1 MHKKIL
7 PFIFSTLCLVL
18 IILLWDKITI
28 SYDNTNKI
36 IGEYYFKKFNPYNDY
51 LRFIIIFTLPLL
63 TYLILYLKFNKDTYS
78 LIKKEKFFLFEKK
91 IEKSKLESISNKY
104 YYLIL
109 FVTFIELILL
119 DFQKISFSMD
129 IYHDGTFL
137 TPPLNALKSDN
148 FLLSTF
154 HDYGL
159 IANNL
164 GLMFYKI
171 FGFYNLSS
179 IKLINIIII
188 FFIKVLLITIGR
200 QVTSYLDLKKNY
212 KELFFIIFSLILIG
226 LPDYY
231 DMTSYFPVRSFLLL
245 FFIYFVGIQLNKNLK
260 YNIYFI
266 LVGVFSSISV
276 IWWFDIGFYINFT
289 ILALTIILFIK
300 SETKNILFIFFGVL
314 ISWIIFLIFLS
325 ENEIKEFF
333 FQAKTIYSTD
343 WQYLLGLEY
352 KKPFST
358 NSTRW
363 TKALLIIYLTSLMLV
378 NFNFDIKLNI
388 KDKLKIFLN
397 LIFIAGLVNFIS
409 ALTRSDAPHIKYSSG
424 LYTFCFIFL
433 LLFNL
438 FIFLEKKKFKIINYK
453 YFNKLICL
461 FFIITHILYFADM
474 RSDQTFLKKISR
486 VSKIKDNIILSLGK
500 DEIKYLNTKNT
511 RILDSYKYL
520 NKNDF
525 CLQILTDDL
534 WLYYF
539 QKKISC
545 TQFYNPAMILNSKTE
560 NKFIFQLKKNT
571 PSIILFNSDFK
582 ILSNHNNMPMVI
594 EYINKNYE
602 YFKSFKGYIFYKKK
616 LL

>member
-1 MHKKIL
+1 MYKKLL
-7 PFIFSTLCLVL
+7 PLIFSILCLVL

-28 SYDNTNKI
+28 PYDNTNKI

-63 TYLILYLKFNKDTYS
+63 TYLILYLKFNKETYA
-78 LIKKEKFFLFEKK
+78 IINKEKFFLSEKK
-91 IEKSKLESISNKY
+91 IGKSKLETISNKY

-109 FVTFIELILL
+109 FIAFIELILI
-119 DFQKISFSMD
+119 DFEKFFSSMD

-137 TPPLNALKSDN
+137 IPPLNALKSDN

-164 GLMFYKI
+164 GLIFYKI
-171 FGFYNLSS
+171 FGFYNLAS
-179 IKLINIIII
+179 INLINIIII
-188 FFIKVLLITIGR
+188 FFIKVLLITIAK

-231 DMTSYFPVRSFLLL
+231 DMDSYFPVRSFLFLL
-245 FFIYFVGIQLNKNLK
+245 FIYCVGIQLNKNLK
-260 YNIYFI
+260 YNIYYI

-300 SETKNILFIFFGVL
+300 SETKNTLFIFFGVL

-333 FQAKTIYSTD
+333 FQAKTIYSKD

-352 KKPFST
+352 KNPFST

-388 KDKLKIFLN
+388 KHKLKIFLN
-397 LIFIAGLVNFIS
+397 LIFIAGLVNFLS
-409 ALTRSDAPHIKYSSG
+409 ALTRSDASHIKNSSG
-424 LYTFCFIFL
+424 LYTFCFVFFI
-433 LLFNL
+433 LFNL
-438 FIFLEKKKFKIINYK
+438 FNFLEKKNFKIINYK
-453 YFNKLICL
+453 YFNIIICF
-461 FFIITHILYFADM
+461 FFIITHFSYFANIGN
-474 RSDQTFLKKISR
+474 DQTFLKKISK

-545 TQFYNPAMILNSKTE
+545 TQFYNPAMIVNDKIE
-560 NKFIFQLKKNT
+560 NKFILQLKKNS

-582 ILSNHNNMPMVI
+582 LLTNHNNMPLVI

-602 YFKSFKGYIFYKKK
+602 YLKNFEGYIFYKKK